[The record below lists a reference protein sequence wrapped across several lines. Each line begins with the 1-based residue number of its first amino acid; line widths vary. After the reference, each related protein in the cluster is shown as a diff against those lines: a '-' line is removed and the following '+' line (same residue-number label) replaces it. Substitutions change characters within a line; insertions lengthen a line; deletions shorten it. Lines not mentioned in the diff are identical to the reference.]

1 MEGDQGHAHQFDVP
15 VDPQEDLEEEQ
26 VILHMESKQNN
37 PIRFFGNMY
46 IVHTSIHAK
55 KNFNL
60 FQHEQNAEARH
71 HQNQSLQHAEGGIH
85 QPPQDHLHHLTKKI
99 DHSLAFLMNAVEFF

>member
-37 PIRFFGNMY
+37 PIICILY
-46 IVHTSIHAK
+46 ILQYTLS

>member
-37 PIRFFGNMY
+37 PIRWEYNMY

-55 KNFNL
+55 
-60 FQHEQNAEARH
+60 
-71 HQNQSLQHAEGGIH
+71 
-85 QPPQDHLHHLTKKI
+85 
-99 DHSLAFLMNAVEFF
+99 